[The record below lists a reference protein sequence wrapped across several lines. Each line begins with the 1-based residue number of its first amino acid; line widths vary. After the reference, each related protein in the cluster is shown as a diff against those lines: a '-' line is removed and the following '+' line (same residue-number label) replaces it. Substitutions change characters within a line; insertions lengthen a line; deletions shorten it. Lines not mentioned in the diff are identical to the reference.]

1 MLMKFRRLLF
11 CVVALLFLGGLT
23 SCNTSQKEKK
33 PVATVEQPNY
43 RLYPTQN
50 MWNFIKLNTVNGQ
63 MWIVQYTVNDDNN
76 RYEVALNKSSLL
88 DQNQQPIVGRF
99 SLVPTQNMWNF
110 ILLDQVDGRQ
120 WQVQWGF
127 DKQDNMIVPIK

>member
-1 MLMKFRRLLF
+1 MKYRRLLF
-11 CVVALLFLGGLT
+11 CLVALLFLGGLT
-23 SCNTSQKEKK
+23 SCNTSQKGKK
-33 PVATVEQPNY
+33 EPMAVAEQPNY

-88 DQNQQPIVGRF
+88 DQNQQPIVGRY

>member
-1 MLMKFRRLLF
+1 
-11 CVVALLFLGGLT
+11 
-23 SCNTSQKEKK
+23 
-33 PVATVEQPNY
+33 
-43 RLYPTQN
+43 

-88 DQNQQPIVGRF
+88 DQNQQPIVGRY